1 MTPDPIDADYL
12 IVGAGAAGMAFA
24 DTILTDT
31 DARILMVDRHHRPGG
46 HWNDAYP
53 FVRLHQPSAFYGA
66 NSRELSHGTK
76 DAVGW
81 NKGLYDLAG
90 GAEVLGY
97 FDQLMQQR
105 FLPSGRVQYFPMCN
119 ATSGDEFESVLTGQ
133 RHRVKVKKKIV
144 DATYAATAVP
154 STHPPIYS
162 VAPGAR
168 FVPLNDLPKVAQP
181 QADYVVVGSGKTG
194 IDACLWLLQQGMGPE
209 RIRWIMPR
217 DAWLLDRAKIQPGDE
232 FFFDTIGSF
241 ARQFEAVVAAR
252 SLTDLFDRLEAGGEL
267 VRIDSSVRPTVYR
280 CATISHDELVQ
291 LRRIEGIVRLGHVR
305 EVDATQ
311 IVLERGQ
318 LPLSPNTLVV
328 DCSASAIPQRPMVP
342 IWAGKHITLQMVR
355 TCQPTF
361 SAALIAHIEA
371 SFDDEAE
378 KNGLCAP
385 VPAPYLDIDWLRML
399 AVSVKNRF
407 AWSQHPGIEQWLAQS
422 RLDSF
427 FASVRRVQSTDS
439 DKLAVLQRYQGAVV
453 PAMAK
458 LPQLL
463 AGVG

>member
-1 MTPDPIDADYL
+1 MNTNFIEADYL

-24 DTILTDT
+24 DTLLTDT

-53 FVRLHQPSAFYGA
+53 FVRLHQPSAYYGV

-97 FDQLMQQR
+97 YDQLMQQH

-119 ATSGDEFESVLTGQ
+119 VTGDDEFESVLTGQ
-133 RHRVKVKKKIV
+133 RQRVKVHKKIV
-144 DATYAATAVP
+144 DATYSATAVP
-154 STHPPIYS
+154 STHPPKYS
-162 VAPGAR
+162 VAPGVR

-194 IDACLWLLQQGMGPE
+194 IDACLWLLEQGVGPE
-209 RIRWIMPR
+209 HIRWIMPR

-232 FFFDTIGSF
+232 FFFDTIGSL
-241 ARQFEAVVAAR
+241 ARLFEAVAAAD
-252 SLTDLFDRLEAGGEL
+252 SVPDLFNRLEAGGEL
-267 VRIDSSVRPTVYR
+267 VRIDPSVRPTVYR
-280 CATISHDELVQ
+280 CATISQDELAQ

-305 EVDATQ
+305 AVEATQ
-311 IVLERGQ
+311 IVLEQGQ
-318 LPLSPNTLVV
+318 LPQSPNTLVV
-328 DCSASAIPQRPMVP
+328 DCSARAIPQQPLVP
-342 IWAGKHITLQMVR
+342 IWADKRITLQMLR

-371 SFDDEAE
+371 TFADEAE

-399 AVSVKNRF
+399 AVSVKNRL
-407 AWSQHPGIEQWLAQS
+407 AWAQQPSIEQWLAQS

-427 FASVRRVQSTDS
+427 FASVRRVQPTDS
-439 DKLAVLQRYQGAVV
+439 DKLAVLQRYRGAVM

-463 AGVG
+463 ASVG

>member
-1 MTPDPIDADYL
+1 MTPDSIEADYL

-24 DTILTDT
+24 DTMLTDT
-31 DARILMVDRHHRPGG
+31 NARILMVDRHHRPGG

-53 FVRLHQPSAFYGA
+53 FVRLHQPSAFYGV

-119 ATSGDEFESVLTGQ
+119 VTSDDEFESVLTGQ
-133 RHRVKVKKKIV
+133 HHRVNVHKIV
-144 DATYAATAVP
+144 DATYSATAVP
-154 STHPPIYS
+154 STHPPKYS
-162 VAPGAR
+162 VTPGVR
-168 FVPLNDLPKVAQP
+168 LIPLNDLPKVAQP
-181 QADYVVVGSGKTG
+181 QADYVVAGSGKTG
-194 IDACLWLLQQGMGPE
+194 IDACLWLLEQGVEPG
-209 RIRWIMPR
+209 RIRWIVPR

-241 ARQFEAVVAAR
+241 ARQFEAVVAAE
-252 SLTDLFDRLEAGGEL
+252 SVADLFDRLEAGGEL
-267 VRIDSSVRPTVYR
+267 VRIDQSVRPTVYR
-280 CATISHDELVQ
+280 CATISQEELAR
-291 LRRIEGIVRLGHVR
+291 LRRIKGIVRLGHVR
-305 EVDATQ
+305 AVESTKV
-311 IVLERGQ
+311 ILEQGE
-318 LPLSPNTLVV
+318 LPLFPNTLVV
-328 DCSASAIPQRPMVP
+328 DCSASAIPQRPLVP
-342 IWAGKHITLQMVR
+342 IWDGKRITLQMVR

-371 SFDDEAE
+371 TFDNEAE
-378 KNGLCAP
+378 KNSLCAP
-385 VPAPYLDIDWLRML
+385 VPSPYLDIDWLRML
-399 AVSVKNRF
+399 AVSVKNRA

-427 FASVRRVQSTDS
+427 FASVRRVQPTDS
-439 DKLAVLQRYQGAVV
+439 DRLAVLQRYRGAVM

-463 AGVG
+463 ASMA

>member
-1 MTPDPIDADYL
+1 MTPDSIEADYL

-31 DARILMVDRHHRPGG
+31 NARILMVDRHHRPGG

-53 FVRLHQPSAFYGA
+53 FVRLHQPSAFYGV

-119 ATSGDEFESVLTGQ
+119 VTSDDEFESVLTGQ
-133 RHRVKVKKKIV
+133 RHRVKVQKIV
-144 DATYAATAVP
+144 DATYSATAVP
-154 STHPPIYS
+154 STHPPKYS
-162 VAPGAR
+162 VAPGVR
-168 FVPLNDLPKVAQP
+168 LIPLNDLPKVAQP

-194 IDACLWLLQQGMGPE
+194 IDACLWLLEQGVEPE
-209 RIRWIMPR
+209 RIRWIVPR
-217 DAWLLDRAKIQPGDE
+217 DAWLLNRANIQPGDE
-232 FFFDTIGSF
+232 FFFDTIGSL
-241 ARQFEAVVAAR
+241 AGQFEALVAAE
-252 SLTDLFDRLEAGGEL
+252 SVTDLFDRLEAGGQL
-267 VRIDSSVRPTVYR
+267 VRIDQSVRPTVYR
-280 CATISHDELVQ
+280 CAIISQDELAQ
-291 LRRIEGIVRLGHVR
+291 LRRIKGIVRLGHVR
-305 EVDATQ
+305 AVESTKV
-311 IVLERGQ
+311 ILEQGE

-328 DCSASAIPQRPMVP
+328 DCSASAIPRRPLVP
-342 IWAGKHITLQMVR
+342 VWDGKRITLQMVR

-371 SFDDEAE
+371 TFDNEPE
-378 KNGLCAP
+378 KNSLCAP
-385 VPAPYLDIDWLRML
+385 VPSPYLDIDWLRML
-399 AVSVKNRF
+399 AVSVKNRA
-407 AWSQHPGIEQWLAQS
+407 AWAQHPGIEQWLAQS

-427 FASVRRVQSTDS
+427 FASMRRVQPTDI
-439 DKLAVLQRYQGAVV
+439 DRLAVLQRYRGAVM

-463 AGVG
+463 ASMA

>member
-1 MTPDPIDADYL
+1 MNTNFIEADYL

-24 DTILTDT
+24 DTLLTDT

-53 FVRLHQPSAFYGA
+53 FVRLHQPSAYYGV

-97 FDQLMQQR
+97 YDQLMQQH

-119 ATSGDEFESVLTGQ
+119 VTGDDEFESVLTGQ
-133 RHRVKVKKKIV
+133 RQRVKVHKKIV
-144 DATYAATAVP
+144 DATYSATAVP
-154 STHPPIYS
+154 STHPPKYS
-162 VAPGAR
+162 VAPGVR

-194 IDACLWLLQQGMGPE
+194 IDACLWLLEQGVGPE

-232 FFFDTIGSF
+232 FFFDTIGSL
-241 ARQFEAVVAAR
+241 ARLFEAVAAAD
-252 SLTDLFDRLEAGGEL
+252 SVPDLFNRLEAGGEL
-267 VRIDSSVRPTVYR
+267 VRIDPSVRPTVYR
-280 CATISHDELVQ
+280 CATISQDELAQ

-305 EVDATQ
+305 AVEATQ
-311 IVLERGQ
+311 IVLEQGQ
-318 LPLSPNTLVV
+318 LPQSPNTLVV
-328 DCSASAIPQRPMVP
+328 DCSARAIPQQPLVP
-342 IWAGKHITLQMVR
+342 IWADKRITLQMLR

-371 SFDDEAE
+371 TFADEAE

-385 VPAPYLDIDWLRML
+385 VPAPYLDIDWLHML
-399 AVSVKNRF
+399 AVSVKNRL
-407 AWSQHPGIEQWLAQS
+407 AWARQPSIEQWLAQS

-427 FASVRRVQSTDS
+427 FASVRRVQPTDS
-439 DKLAVLQRYQGAVV
+439 DKLAVLQRYRGAVM
-453 PAMAK
+453 PAVAK

-463 AGVG
+463 ASVG

>member
-1 MTPDPIDADYL
+1 
-12 IVGAGAAGMAFA
+12 
-24 DTILTDT
+24 
-31 DARILMVDRHHRPGG
+31 
-46 HWNDAYP
+46 
-53 FVRLHQPSAFYGA
+53 
-66 NSRELSHGTK
+66 
-76 DAVGW
+76 VGW

-119 ATSGDEFESVLTGQ
+119 VTSDDEFESVLTGQ
-133 RHRVKVKKKIV
+133 HHRVKVKKIV

-154 STHPPIYS
+154 STHPPKYS
-162 VAPGAR
+162 VAPGVR
-168 FVPLNDLPKVAQP
+168 IVPPNELPKVAQP

-194 IDACLWLLQQGMGPE
+194 IDACLWLLEQGVGPE

-267 VRIDSSVRPTVYR
+267 LRIDSSVRPTVYR
-280 CATISHDELVQ
+280 CATISHDELAQ
-291 LRRIEGIVRLGHVR
+291 LRRIECIVRLGHVR

-311 IVLERGQ
+311 IILEHGQ
-318 LPLSPNTLVV
+318 LSLSPETLVV
-328 DCSASAIPQRPMVP
+328 DCSASAIPQRPLVP

-371 SFDDEAE
+371 TFDDEAE
-378 KNGLCAP
+378 KNGVCAP
-385 VPAPYLDIDWLRML
+385 VPGPYLDIDWLRML

-427 FASVRRVQSTDS
+427 FASLRRVQPTDG
-439 DKLAVLQRYQGAVV
+439 DKLALLQRYREAVM

-463 AGVG
+463 ASVG